1 MEILIRR
8 KRKMA
13 IKKEQCKRKELRDVK
28 ICVRVTKSMSKFM
41 HDNEISPSVLMI
53 EALKEMGYK
62 G

>member
-1 MEILIRR
+1 
-8 KRKMA
+8 MA